1 MADQEFLVSF
11 GVDIDESGVT
21 RLQAA
26 LEKNRQ
32 LADQLAAA
40 FDRAREAVQS
50 FFREYAQMPL
60 PDMNLPSARVTERQE
75 GISVPFAL
83 DFTKSTQELNTFF
96 KTAGKAFRLNADGS
110 GIVSAGRNAL
120 SQLEALFASTVLPLK
135 IQEEISSDGF
145 PAGSGAGGTLGG
157 AGTLSSLASLPQ
169 RAGDLLASASVAA
182 APVIYRNTD
191 QNVSAPVS
199 IQVTAA
205 AADPE
210 AIGRS
215 VYDVAEQYLL
225 RTLKSTLG

>member
-11 GVDIDESGVT
+11 GVDIDDSGIS

-32 LADQLAAA
+32 MADQLAAA
-40 FDRAREAVQS
+40 FDRARVAVQS
-50 FFREYAQMPL
+50 FFREFSEIPL
-60 PDMNLPSARVTERQE
+60 PDVNLPSARVTEQQE
-75 GISVPFAL
+75 GISLPFSL
-83 DFTKSTQELNTFF
+83 DFTKATQELNAFF
-96 KTAGKAFRLNADGS
+96 KNAGKAFRLNADGS

-145 PAGSGAGGTLGG
+145 PAGSGSAGTIGGT
-157 AGTLSSLASLPQ
+157 GTLSVLSTLPQ
-169 RAGDLLASASVAA
+169 RAGDLLASASAA
-182 APVIYRNTD
+182 SAPVIYRNTD

-210 AIGRS
+210 AVGRS